1 MSGCRCDELGG
12 VMFSQFFNSLVSR
25 SKNEVL
31 LSPLAGTVIPLS
43 EVADTTFSSGA
54 LGEGVAIL
62 PSGNTV
68 VAPADAK
75 VKAVFPTG
83 HAVALHT
90 DDGLDVLIHVGL
102 DTYKLEGRH
111 FKVHAQVGDTVHRGD
126 VLIEFDGDA
135 IKAEGYDLTAPILI
149 CNAVEFSSIKGN
161 VGDTVHELDRLITAR
176 ER

>member
-1 MSGCRCDELGG
+1 
-12 VMFSQFFNSLVSR
+12 MFSQFFNSLVSR

-161 VGDTVHELDRLITAR
+161 VGDTVSELDQLITAR